1 MSWDIRYLIYHIH
14 HVPDL
19 LSNYTQSDILLW
31 PQSTSEV
38 NTRRLKRTDISRSFI
53 GHLALTEKKRFFLH
67 PTTQWARAN
76 HRIVI
81 SKWRMSLSTYLIAL
95 LNLSVL
101 GFSLDKTKRTQ
112 QGNLSTN
119 LAVILNIFQN
129 AFDPSPLPFEHFEDL
144 FLTDW
149 GG

>member
-1 MSWDIRYLIYHIH
+1 
-14 HVPDL
+14 
-19 LSNYTQSDILLW
+19 
-31 PQSTSEV
+31 
-38 NTRRLKRTDISRSFI
+38 
-53 GHLALTEKKRFFLH
+53 
-67 PTTQWARAN
+67 
-76 HRIVI
+76 
-81 SKWRMSLSTYLIAL
+81 MSLSTYLIAL

-119 LAVILNIFQN
+119 LAVILNIVQN
-129 AFDPSPLPFEHFEDL
+129 AFDPPPLPFEHFEDL